1 MKKFRSLILICV
13 LVFTMLS
20 LAGCQAYPVPEGSAD
35 RATLVIDEKQIK
47 VYSPV
52 LSTIDLEVTVQY
64 SGKET
69 SLVKQIRVGSQGTEI
84 ITVQNLGEDL
94 FDENAK
100 ITNATIIKQMDERK
114 QSIIEIAAILIV
126 GILVVWIVP
135 GCTKRR

>member
-13 LVFTMLS
+13 LVYTMLS
-20 LAGCQAYPVPEGSAD
+20 LAGCQAAVPIPEGANE
-35 RATLVIDEKQIK
+35 RATLVMGEQQVK

-69 SLVKQIRVGSQGTEI
+69 TLVKQIRVGSQGTEI
-84 ITVQNLGEDL
+84 ITVENLGEDL

-100 ITNATIIKQMDERK
+100 IINATIIKQMDQRK
-114 QSIIEIAAILIV
+114 ANKNRNCCNFDCRHTSGMDSTRLY
-126 GILVVWIVP
+126 
-135 GCTKRR
+135 